1 MSGDKNALKALLA
14 KDCCKGRVGNVQ
26 KEEGGGGRTN
36 ETMLIFVSGNAIA

>member
-26 KEEGGGGRTN
+26 KEEGGVRTN